1 MDKHI
6 IKNVL
11 TKHQRKILLK
21 ECKSYLIDLGDN
33 FPGRQSRPLKFDHP
47 QFQWVHEIFY
57 KIVSEKLQIPLQWDC
72 SFFNETDGSEESIAW
87 HNHPVDYAGVY
98 YMKIFPLFSNGTLF
112 EEGLVKVPQNSLLL
126 FQGNL
131 LHSCPTSPLRFKRY
145 TMSLNWN
152 KYP

>member
-1 MDKHI
+1 MDKCI

-11 TKHQRKILLK
+11 SRNQRKRLLE
-21 ECKSYLIDLGDN
+21 ECKPYLLN
-33 FPGRQSRPLKFDHP
+33 FGNEYPGRQSNPLKFDHP
-47 QFQWVHEIFY
+47 QFQWAHEIFQS
-57 KIVSEKLQIPLQWDC
+57 IVLRKLKIPLKWDC
-72 SFFNETDGSEESIAW
+72 SFFNENNGQKECIAW
-87 HNHPVDYAGVY
+87 HRHPVDYAGIY
-98 YMKIFPLFSNGTLF
+98 YIKTFPLFSNGTLF